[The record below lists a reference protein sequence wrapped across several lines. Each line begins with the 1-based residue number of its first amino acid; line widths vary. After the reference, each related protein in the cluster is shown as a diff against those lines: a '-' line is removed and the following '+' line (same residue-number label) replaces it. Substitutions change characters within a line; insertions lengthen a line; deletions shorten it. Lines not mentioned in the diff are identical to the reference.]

1 MLQGE
6 GKPLNSS
13 ASVCLCSQAN
23 PSARL
28 LQCHGPAPTLWE
40 REAAQSHRQTTDPGP
55 VVMEWAIIGHMCQR
69 GPRWRDTL
77 PTNSPIPAIGTR
89 TRRAAPGRVLLEL
102 QHPGP
107 RSGLSRREACG
118 EQTAGPGRDVE
129 PRQRQE
135 PVRSTARPRQG
146 PAGRGEE
153 RWGGRWRR
161 APRRSG
167 RGGRTGC
174 LRAAMSGGGE
184 RGIPGAWGPRGGP
197 EGVCQPRYSRGG

>member
-55 VVMEWAIIGHMCQR
+55 VVMEWAITGHMCQR

-135 PVRSTARPRQG
+135 PVRSTARPSKAQQ
-146 PAGRGEE
+146 
-153 RWGGRWRR
+153 
-161 APRRSG
+161 
-167 RGGRTGC
+167 
-174 LRAAMSGGGE
+174 GGE
-184 RGIPGAWGPRGGP
+184 RSAEGGDGEGHPGAPGG
-197 EGVCQPRYSRGG
+197 EGEPAV